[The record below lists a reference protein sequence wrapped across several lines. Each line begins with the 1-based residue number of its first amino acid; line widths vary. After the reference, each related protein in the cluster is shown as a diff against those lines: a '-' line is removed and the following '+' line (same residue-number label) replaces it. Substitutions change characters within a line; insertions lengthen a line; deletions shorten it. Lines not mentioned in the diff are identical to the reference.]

1 MLRKGPIAE
10 TSVALYHRLAFLA
23 TERHKIH
30 ITIVIKPIN
39 SDGDI

>member
-1 MLRKGPIAE
+1 MPRKGSIVE

-23 TERHKIH
+23 TEGCKMP
-30 ITIVIKPIN
+30 ITVVIKPIN